1 MSTSMEQTDFTA
13 TNPLKTWGLLVALLL
28 VGALAV
34 ALGLPRS
41 LALWVIF
48 GAATAQVYVIGRY
61 YMRLRSED
69 VLIYTL
75 ALLPVALVITLA
87 FVLMPDVAMHR

>member
-1 MSTSMEQTDFTA
+1 MEQTDFTA

-28 VGALAV
+28 VGVV
-34 ALGLPRS
+34 ALGLPRG

-48 GAATAQVYVIGRY
+48 AAAIAQVYIIGRN

-69 VLIYTL
+69 VMVYTL
-75 ALLPVALVITLA
+75 ALLPVALVIILA
-87 FVLMPDVAMHR
+87 FVLGPDIARHR

>member
-1 MSTSMEQTDFTA
+1 MEQTDFAA
-13 TNPLKTWGLLVALLL
+13 TDPLKTWGLLVALLL

-34 ALGLPRS
+34 ALGLPRG

-48 GAATAQVYVIGRY
+48 AAAIAEAYVIGRY

-69 VLIYTL
+69 VLIYTRRCSRWRWSSFL
-75 ALLPVALVITLA
+75 HSCLFRTS
-87 FVLMPDVAMHR
+87 